1 MINSEDKPDG
11 TILVVGG
18 FPVIISLV
26 RTTLEERGYGV
37 VVATN
42 YSDAL
47 QLAALTTPDLIL
59 LDLDIPGIDGYDIC
73 RQLKT
78 LPVSQN
84 IPVIFMKDGTVAG
97 DKAKWYQLGAVDYL
111 TKPICIEE
119 LVTRIKT
126 HITIARHQKELATV
140 NRKMEQH
147 AAARVAELH
156 TANEQLQME
165 LAMSKRVEENL
176 QMSENRL
183 NEALHIAH
191 IGSWEL
197 DHVNNV
203 LVWSDETFRM
213 FEIDSD
219 QFGGTYEAFLSTIHP
234 GDRDAVNVAYKKSLT
249 TRTPYSIDHRLLFSD
264 GRVKYVHE
272 QCETSY
278 DGVKPIRSIGTVQ
291 DITER
296 KRLEDALFFVAQ
308 RGWQTDAERFL
319 DALARFLGD
328 NLNVDYVIIDKIT
341 EDPTVAETVALYV
354 KGTMA
359 PNMRYALKGTP
370 CENVIGRR
378 LCVYPQGVQQL
389 FPEDTLLTQM
399 GVEGYIGIPLW
410 DSTGRVIGLI
420 ALLSS
425 RQLQDIPIAT
435 QLLQLIATRAAAE
448 LEREQSDRLL
458 RMREHEFRT
467 LAESLPDAIVRFDR
481 EGRCIYVNPEFE
493 RVNHLSAKEVHGK
506 ALIEFSPELVPMIDV
521 FTKKLMTVMN
531 SGMVDK
537 IDLSWTMDEKLT
549 YWFVRFVPEFDDSGK
564 VAGALTIWS
573 DITDRKNAEEELIK
587 YRNHLEELVERRT
600 RELSESNAQLII
612 AKEQAEFANKAKS
625 TFLANMSH
633 ELRTPLNSILGFAR
647 LTKESPEVTAE
658 QRKNLDI
665 ITLSGGHLL
674 NLINNVLDISKI
686 ESGRMTLETAPTD
699 LYQLIQEMKSLL
711 YVNAEERGL
720 YFFVEQSPEL
730 PRRIET
736 DGGKLRQVLINLI
749 GNAIKYTMQ
758 GGIVMRVMI
767 AEETDERVRLRFE
780 IEDTGPGIS
789 EVDRKRIFKPFIQLK
804 GQGIVETGTGLG
816 LAISRQ
822 YVELMGGRIDV
833 TGEKGKG
840 SLFFFE
846 IPVKELPMEERA
858 IAPERG
864 RVIGMEGGQP
874 RYRLLIAEDQLENRI
889 LLHKI
894 LDQLEVDIK
903 EGANGKEA
911 LEIFKQWD
919 PDLIFMDI
927 RMPVMDGLEATH
939 RIKSTD
945 AGAHTKIIAITA
957 QALEDDRMR
966 IMKAGCDDFIRK
978 PYRDAEIFDIL
989 SRHLGLRFV
998 YEEKPIIPQKEPE
1011 IELRPENLALL
1022 PSDLIKKL
1030 HFAVIGLNPERIQ
1043 ELTNQIM
1050 DRDPAV
1056 GGALQ
1061 KLVSRFDFDRLLQ
1074 LLDEYAKNA
1083 GESDG

>member
-1 MINSEDKPDG
+1 MMKNSEDKPDV
-11 TILVVGG
+11 TILVVDD
-18 FPVIISLV
+18 FPATINLV
-26 RTTLEERGYGV
+26 RTTLEERSYGV
-37 VVATN
+37 VFAIN
-42 YSDAL
+42 SSEAL
-47 QLAALTTPDLIL
+47 QLAGLTTPDLIL
-59 LDLDIPGIDGYDIC
+59 LDLDIPTLDGYDLC

-78 LPVSQN
+78 LPVSQD
-84 IPVIFMKDGTVAG
+84 IPVIFITDNAMTG

-119 LVTRIKT
+119 LLTRIKT
-126 HITIARHQKELATV
+126 HITIARYQQELQTV
-140 NRKMEQH
+140 NRRIERH
-147 AAARVAELH
+147 VAARTDELR
-156 TANEQLQME
+156 TVNEQLQIDLTMKKRME
-165 LAMSKRVEENL
+165 EKL
-176 QMSENRL
+176 QMSEKRL

-191 IGSWEL
+191 IGSWEFDL
-197 DHVNNV
+197 VNNI
-203 LVWSDETFRM
+203 LIWSDEIFRM
-213 FEIDSD
+213 FEIDSG
-219 QFGGTYEAFLSTIHP
+219 QFGGTYEAFLNTIHP
-234 GDRDAVNVAYKKSLT
+234 GDRDAVNIAYKKSLI

-278 DGVKPIRSIGTVQ
+278 DGDTPIRSIGTVQ

-308 RGWQTDAERFL
+308 RGWQMGAERFL

-328 NLNVDYVIIDKIT
+328 NLNVDYVIVDKIT
-341 EDPTVAETVALYV
+341 EDPAVAETVALYC
-354 KGTMA
+354 KGAMV
-359 PNMRYALKGTP
+359 PNIRYALKGTP

-378 LCVYPQGVQQL
+378 LCVYPQSVQQQ
-389 FPEDTLLTQM
+389 FPEDSLLTQM

-410 DSTGRVIGLI
+410 DSTGRPIGLI
-420 ALLSS
+420 ALLSCK
-425 RQLQDIPIAT
+425 QLQDIPIAT

-458 RMREHEFRT
+458 RIREHEFRT

-493 RVNHLSAKEVHGK
+493 RVNHLTAMEVHGK
-506 ALIEFSPELVPMIDV
+506 TPVEFSTEIAPMINV
-521 FTKKLMTVMN
+521 FTKKLIEVIS
-531 SGMVDK
+531 SGMIDK
-537 IDLSWTMDEKLT
+537 IDVSWIMDKKLT
-549 YWFVRFVPEFDDSGK
+549 YWFIRFVPEFDANGK

-573 DITDRKNAEEELIK
+573 DITDRKHAEEELIK
-587 YRNHLEELVERRT
+587 YRNHLEELVDKRT
-600 RELSESNAQLII
+600 RELSESNAQLTI
-612 AKEQAEFANKAKS
+612 AKEQAESANKAKS

-647 LTKESPEVTAE
+647 LTKETPEITAE

-686 ESGRMTLETAPTD
+686 ESGRMALEAAPTD

-711 YVNAEERGL
+711 YVNAAERGL
-720 YFFVEQSPEL
+720 NFYVEQSPEL
-730 PRRIET
+730 PRRIEV

-749 GNAIKYTMQ
+749 GNAIKYTKQ

-767 AEETDERVRLRFE
+767 AEEADEMVRFRFE
-780 IEDTGPGIS
+780 VEDTGPGIS
-789 EVDRKRIFKPFIQLK
+789 EEDRKRIFKPFVQLK
-804 GQGIVETGTGLG
+804 GQGVVETGTGLG

-822 YVELMGGRIDV
+822 YVELMGGKIDV
-833 TGEKGKG
+833 TGVKGKG

-846 IPVKELPMEERA
+846 IPVKELPLEERT

-894 LDQLEVDIK
+894 LDPLKVDIR
-903 EGANGKEA
+903 EAENGKEA
-911 LEIFKQWD
+911 VEIFKQWD
-919 PDLIFMDI
+919 PDLIWMDI

-978 PYRDAEIFDIL
+978 P
-989 SRHLGLRFV
+989 
-998 YEEKPIIPQKEPE
+998 
-1011 IELRPENLALL
+1011 
-1022 PSDLIKKL
+1022 
-1030 HFAVIGLNPERIQ
+1030 
-1043 ELTNQIM
+1043 
-1050 DRDPAV
+1050 
-1056 GGALQ
+1056 
-1061 KLVSRFDFDRLLQ
+1061 
-1074 LLDEYAKNA
+1074 
-1083 GESDG
+1083 